1 MFIRVTI
8 DTTTKEAT
16 SMNNSYYKNVYMS
29 LRNSMINREM
39 GDKLED
45 AVLIDCGEMKLA
57 LKEAVP
63 SSALL
68 IAYSMLYYPKWLSTG
83 EKPVAMP
90 IEKFIGGV
98 NNPHFRLLFNPYL
111 AMIAASI
118 GSYAGF
124 WTLEYSKLQRT
135 VMITPNVSN
144 PLVAETLRRIRDE
157 QITFAEAREV
167 FIELMTDDTY
177 AATVPLA
184 DDYIANAS
192 FIADQSASS
201 DGGYEGEVNVVDF
214 AESFEKEQAYE
225 EAK

>member
-1 MFIRVTI
+1 
-8 DTTTKEAT
+8 
-16 SMNNSYYKNVYMS
+16 MNNSYYKNVYMS

-39 GDKLED
+39 GDKVED
-45 AVLIDCGEMKLA
+45 AVLIDCGESKLA

-68 IAYSMLYYPKWLSTG
+68 IAYSMLYYPKWLGNKKEPT
-83 EKPVAMP
+83 ALP

-98 NNPHFRLLFNPYL
+98 NNPHYRLLFNPHL
-111 AMIAASI
+111 AMIAAAI

-124 WTLEYSKLQRT
+124 WTLSYSKLQRT
-135 VMITPNVSN
+135 VLIKPNLDN
-144 PLVAETLRRIRDE
+144 ALIAETSRRIREE
-157 QITFAEAREV
+157 QLTMSQAREV

-177 AATVPLA
+177 AAVVPLA

-192 FIADQSASS
+192 FIAEQTVKADE
-201 DGGYEGEVNVVDF
+201 GYEAVTNTVDLSD
-214 AESFEKEQAYE
+214 SFGKENEYE